1 MNGFRSVVNS
11 TLQRVVVGIR
21 VLLPFLVLTLAETA
35 FGPVAGDTKRYL
47 YNGEPLEDSISRRE
61 QEWLETRRQQQLR
74 FLRHF
79 KVDHKFQFQDRFAE
93 SQITFKHNVVDD
105 AAREYKAI
113 HYDHGSG
120 LAAADVDLDGLTDL
134 YFVNQLGPN
143 ELWRNV
149 GGGRFENITQLAGVA
164 LADRVNVSASFADID
179 NDGDPDLFA
188 TTVRTGNALF
198 ENLGKGRFKEITQS
212 AGLTYSGHSS
222 GAVFFDYNR
231 DGLLDL
237 FLSNVGHYTIDQKGR
252 GGYFVG
258 MSDGFTG
265 HLHADRSE
273 RSILYEN
280 LGKNRFVDVT
290 EKVGLRDFGWSGDA
304 SFADLNQDGFPDL
317 YVLNMQGNDHFFE
330 NVQSKQLVDRTE
342 NYFSKTP
349 WGSMGIKF
357 LDYNN
362 DGLLDLFLTDM
373 HSDMSDDIAY
383 DDYETEKQKS
393 VMKWDK
399 AVLKGHEKSIWG
411 NAFYKNLGNG
421 KFTEMSE
428 ALGVENYWPWGISV
442 DDFNADGFA
451 DIFVTASMNYTFRY
465 GINSL
470 YLNNL
475 GERFLDS
482 EFILG
487 VEPRKGGRT
496 VAPWF
501 DVDCSGADKAYW
513 DCTDRTGKFTVLG
526 ALGSRSSAIFDL
538 DNDGDL
544 DIVTN
549 EFNSAPQILMSDL
562 AQKHPIHFVKV
573 ELRGTQSNRNGL
585 GAKVT
590 VTAGNLTITR
600 VQDGKS
606 GYLSQ
611 SVLPLYFGLG
621 KATQV
626 ARIEVL
632 WPSGIRQTVFKPAVR
647 NAVLPIVETRPK

>member
-74 FLRHF
+74 SLRHF
-79 KVDHKFQFQDRFAE
+79 KVDHKFQFQDRLAE

-280 LGKNRFVDVT
+280 LGKNRFADVT

-330 NVQSKQLVDRTE
+330 NVQGKQFVDRTE

-632 WPSGIRQTVFKPAVR
+632 WPSGIRQAVLKPAVR
-647 NAVLPIVETRPK
+647 NGVLPIVETRPK

>member
-1 MNGFRSVVNS
+1 MNGFLPVVNS
-11 TLQRVVVGIR
+11 TLRPLAVRVQVF
-21 VLLPFLVLTLAETA
+21 LPFLVLSLMGEV

-47 YNGEPLEDSISRRE
+47 YNGELLQDSVSRRE
-61 QEWLETRRQQQLR
+61 QEWLEARKQEQLR
-74 FLRHF
+74 TLRKF
-79 KVDHKFQFQDRFAE
+79 KVDYKFQFQDRLQE

-105 AAREYKAI
+105 AGRDYKAI

-143 ELWRNV
+143 ELWRNL
-149 GGGRFENITQLAGVA
+149 GGGRFEDITQLAGVA
-164 LADRVNVSASFADID
+164 LADHVNVSASFADID
-179 NDGDPDLFA
+179 NDGDPDLYV

-237 FLSNVGHYTIDQKGR
+237 FLTNVGHYTIDQKGR

-265 HLHADRSE
+265 HLHGDRSE
-273 RSILYEN
+273 PCILYEN

-317 YVLNMQGNDHFFE
+317 YVLNMQGNSHFFE
-330 NVQSKQLVDRTE
+330 NVQGKQFVDRTE
-342 NYFSKTP
+342 SHFPKTP

-357 LDYNN
+357 FDYNN

-399 AVLKGHEKSIWG
+399 SVLKGHEKSIWG
-411 NAFYKNLGNG
+411 NAFYKNRGNG
-421 KFTEMSE
+421 KFIEISDE
-428 ALGVENYWPWGISV
+428 LGVENYWPWGISV
-442 DDFNADGFA
+442 DDLNADGFA
-451 DIFVTASMNYTFRY
+451 DIFVTASMNYMFRY

-470 YLNNL
+470 FLNNL

-487 VEPRKGGRT
+487 VEPRKGGKT
-496 VAPWF
+496 VTPWF
-501 DVDCSGADKAYW
+501 EVDCSGADKDYLG
-513 DCTDRTGKFTVLG
+513 CIDRTGKFTVLG

-549 EFNSAPQILMSDL
+549 EFNSAPQIFTSNL
-562 AQKHPIHFVKV
+562 AQKHAIHFVKID
-573 ELRGTQSNRNGL
+573 LRGTLSNRNGL
-585 GAKVT
+585 GARVT
-590 VTAGNLTITR
+590 VTSGGLIITR

-611 SVLPLYFGLG
+611 SALPLYFGLG
-621 KATQV
+621 RATQV
-626 ARIEVL
+626 DRIEVL
-632 WPSGIRQTVFKPAVR
+632 WPSGIQQTVYKPAVR
-647 NAVLPIVETRPK
+647 NAVLQIVETKSK